1 MNQTMKKLV
10 NEAVAS
16 QYFSF
21 FVTVILFLA
30 LYIIGVM
37 SYNGFMQPQV
47 FLNLF
52 IDNAALIIVTVGIT
66 FTLLIGGIDLS
77 VGSVVALCCMILA
90 YLLEHTA
97 IPVVAAVVGVLL
109 LGVVIGGIQ
118 GYLITAFDM
127 QPFIITLAG
136 MFFCRGLTAVISR
149 ETISIT
155 NPFYV
160 SIASERI
167 DVGVGFISIG
177 AVVALFG
184 LVIAAIVLK
193 YTKFGRTV
201 FAIGGNE
208 NSASLMG
215 LPVFKTK
222 ICVYVISGFCAALGG
237 VVYSWIMLSG
247 YTLHG
252 LGMEM
257 DAIASSVIGGTLLTG
272 GVGFIP
278 GTLFGVLIQGVIL
291 TFITFQGTLS
301 AWWTKIVIGALLC
314 VFIIM
319 QAIITERKKKMSS
332 KSSMES
338 GNTEHTASA
347 KS

>member
-1 MNQTMKKLV
+1 
-10 NEAVAS
+10 
-16 QYFSF
+16 
-21 FVTVILFLA
+21 
-30 LYIIGVM
+30 
-37 SYNGFMQPQV
+37 
-47 FLNLF
+47 
-52 IDNAALIIVTVGIT
+52 
-66 FTLLIGGIDLS
+66 
-77 VGSVVALCCMILA
+77 
-90 YLLEHTA
+90 
-97 IPVVAAVVGVLL
+97 
-109 LGVVIGGIQ
+109 
-118 GYLITAFDM
+118 M

-338 GNTEHTASA
+338 GNAEHAASA

>member
-1 MNQTMKKLV
+1 MNRTIKKLI

-21 FVTVILFLA
+21 FVTVLLFLA
-30 LYIIGVM
+30 LYIVGIM
-37 SYNGFMQPQV
+37 TYNGFMQPQV

-90 YLLEHTA
+90 YLLQNTA
-97 IPVVAAVVGVLL
+97 VPVVLAVAGVLL
-109 LGVVIGGIQ
+109 LGVVVGAVQ

-167 DVGVGFISIG
+167 DLGVGFISIG
-177 AVVALFG
+177 AVVALLG
-184 LVIAAIVLK
+184 LVVAAVVLK

-222 ICVYVISGFCAALGG
+222 ICVYTISGFCAALGG

-278 GTLFGVLIQGVIL
+278 GTVFGVLIQGVIL

-319 QAIITERKKKMSS
+319 QAVITERKKKMSS
-332 KSSMES
+332 KSSMEAVKS
-338 GNTEHTASA
+338 DTAG
-347 KS
+347 

>member
-1 MNQTMKKLV
+1 MNSKLRTLT
-10 NEAVAS
+10 NEAISS

-21 FVTVILFLA
+21 FVTVILFLV
-30 LYIIGVM
+30 LYGVGIM
-37 SYNGFMQPQV
+37 TYKGFMRPQV
-47 FLNLF
+47 FFNLF
-52 IDNAALIIVTVGIT
+52 IDNSALIIVTIGIT
-66 FTLLIGGIDLS
+66 FTLLTGGIDLS
-77 VGSVVALCCMILA
+77 VGAVVALSCMILA
-90 YLLEHTA
+90 SLLQNTGV
-97 IPVVAAVVGVLL
+97 PVPVAVIAVLL
-109 LGVVIGGIQ
+109 LGIFIGAVQ
-118 GYLITAFDM
+118 GYLITAFNM
-127 QPFIITLAG
+127 QPFIVTLAG

-155 NPFYV
+155 NDFYV

-167 DVGVGFISIG
+167 GVFGLGFISIG
-177 AVVALFG
+177 AVVALCA
-184 LVIAAIVLK
+184 LVIAAVVLK
-193 YTKFGRTV
+193 YTKFGRTI
-201 FAIGGNE
+201 FALGGNE
-208 NSASLMG
+208 ASASLMG

-222 ICVYVISGFCAALGG
+222 IMVYIISGFCAALGG

-301 AWWTKIVIGALLC
+301 AWWTKIVVGALLC
-314 VFIIM
+314 IFIIM
-319 QAIITERKKKMSS
+319 QALITERKSKLSS
-332 KSSMES
+332 KSSIE
-338 GNTEHTASA
+338 AA
-347 KS
+347 KQ